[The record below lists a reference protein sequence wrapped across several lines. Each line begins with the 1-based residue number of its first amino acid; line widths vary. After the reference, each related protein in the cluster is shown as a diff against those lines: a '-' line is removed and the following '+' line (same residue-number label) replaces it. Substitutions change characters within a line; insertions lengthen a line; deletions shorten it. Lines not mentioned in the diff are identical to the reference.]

1 MKTFRDIRDQAV
13 RQNFRQ
19 KECFIEGQTV
29 MNVNTGIKGKII
41 RTGPNYVICV
51 SEAQEMFRAWVRDIR
66 EVNESIN
73 KPRRTAFFT
82 HGQASTYNISAT

>member
-1 MKTFRDIRDQAV
+1 MKTFRDIKNQAV

-19 KECFIEGQTV
+19 KECFTEGQTV

-41 RTGPNYVICV
+41 RTGPNYV
-51 SEAQEMFRAWVRDIR
+51 SEAREMFRAWVRDIR

>member
-66 EVNESIN
+66 EVNDRIN

>member
-1 MKTFRDIRDQAV
+1 MKTFKDFKPEAV
-13 RQNFRQ
+13 RQNFRKKQ
-19 KECFIEGQTV
+19 VFTEGEVV
-29 MNVNTGIKGKII
+29 MNSLTGVKGKII

-51 SEAQEMFRAWVRDIR
+51 SEAHEMFRAWVRDIR

>member
-1 MKTFRDIRDQAV
+1 VKTFRDIRDQAV

-66 EVNESIN
+66 EVNDRIN

>member
-1 MKTFRDIRDQAV
+1 VKTFRDIRDQAV

-51 SEAQEMFRAWVRDIR
+51 SEAHEMFRAWVRDIR

>member
-1 MKTFRDIRDQAV
+1 MKTFKDFKPEAV
-13 RQNFRQ
+13 RQNFRKKQ
-19 KECFIEGQTV
+19 VFTEGEVV
-29 MNVNTGIKGKII
+29 MNSLTGVNGKII

-51 SEAQEMFRAWVRDIR
+51 SEAREMFRAWVRDIR

>member
-51 SEAQEMFRAWVRDIR
+51 SEAEKCL
-66 EVNESIN
+66 EL
-73 KPRRTAFFT
+73 
-82 HGQASTYNISAT
+82 G